1 VSWRQSFRE
10 EFRRQT
16 SAEIESPPIARVRGY
31 AAVLSIVFG
40 IIGLGG
46 LFSLAVGNISGVQ
59 GIGLFFL
66 IAGGVLGAL
75 VLMNRDVTTAR
86 RFGLWAA
93 ACTLTGLLGF
103 FLITVLTS

>member
-1 VSWRQSFRE
+1 MSWRQSFRE

-16 SAEIESPPIARVRGY
+16 SAETESPPIARVRHY

-46 LFSLAVGNISGVQ
+46 LFSLAVGNISGAQ
-59 GIGLFFL
+59 GVSLVLL
-66 IAGGVLGAL
+66 IAGGVLGGL
-75 VLMNRDVTTAR
+75 VLLNSDVVAAR
-86 RFGLWAA
+86 RLGLWAA
-93 ACTLTGLLGF
+93 VCTLAGFLAF